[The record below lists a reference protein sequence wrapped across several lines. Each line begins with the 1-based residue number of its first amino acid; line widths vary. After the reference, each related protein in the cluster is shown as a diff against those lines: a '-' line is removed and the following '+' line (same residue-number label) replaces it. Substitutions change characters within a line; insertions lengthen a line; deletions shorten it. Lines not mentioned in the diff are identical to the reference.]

1 MEKSESSR
9 MRSGG
14 ALDKVPAAT
23 GAVIIWE
30 DLWRKHVAHLA
41 DPRWRRRA
49 QSQRLLRWSLLT
61 GYFSGNSIHAP
72 YQLVFTF
79 PDERSCAHLEDI
91 AVLLEDKI
99 IIDNTG
105 KVIERGARKNPP
117 QRSMTQRQTLP
128 PMRNFVRLGRTCLG
142 GGCNV
147 QQMPSSRRAVRIA
160 TRRSSW
166 LT

>member
-30 DLWRKHVAHLA
+30 DLWRKHVVHFA

-61 GYFSGNSIHAP
+61 GYFSGNSIHAS

-79 PDERSCAHLEDI
+79 PDERSCAHIEDI
-91 AVLLEDKI
+91 VVLLEDKI

-105 KVIERGARKNPP
+105 KVIQRGARKNP
-117 QRSMTQRQTLP
+117 
-128 PMRNFVRLGRTCLG
+128 RNGR
-142 GGCNV
+142 
-147 QQMPSSRRAVRIA
+147 
-160 TRRSSW
+160 
-166 LT
+166 